1 MSPLAVCL
9 EYKTNNWETTAALLR
24 RAYEE
29 QVYLR
34 HINNKSV
41 RVMCV
46 YHFVG
51 LYLKCVQCIRDTL
64 SLTINIYVK
73 LRLLLH

>member
-1 MSPLAVCL
+1 MSPLAVGL

-34 HINNKSV
+34 HISNKCECNV
-41 RVMCV
+41 CV
-46 YHFVG
+46 HV
-51 LYLKCVQCIRDTL
+51 TM
-64 SLTINIYVK
+64 YVST
-73 LRLLLH
+73 